1 MWESKMDIYNVFEL
15 RGRTL
20 CYFGVGAIKKIKDI
34 AEALKKQGINKVIV
48 VTDEVAYKVTG
59 AWDVIEPALKE
70 VGIDS
75 IMYTGVTP
83 NPTVEQIDEATAMGK
98 EFGAQAVIGIGGGS
112 PIDSAKSVA
121 ILLEYTD
128 KTASELYEQKFIPEK
143 AKPIIAVNTT
153 HGTGTEVDRFAVA
166 SILDKEYKPALA
178 YDCIYPT
185 YAIDDPR
192 SYENATSKPDKI
204 HID

>member
-128 KTASELYEQKFIPEK
+128 KTASELYEQKFIREK

-166 SILDKEYKPALA
+166 SILDKEYKPA
-178 YDCIYPT
+178 
-185 YAIDDPR
+185 
-192 SYENATSKPDKI
+192 
-204 HID
+204 